1 MSDPSQSSGPTGT
14 YDPQQGLLERA
25 ARGEALAAAA
35 LTHGQQ
41 RIAHLLAHRSAG
53 KLLFCK
59 AYGWL
64 SWTGTHWS
72 ADDGVAA
79 RNELFVLLRETAAT
93 GTEADRKAA
102 TSCMN
107 DGPQRG
113 VLAIA
118 SLLPEFHVTLEA
130 LDADPWLLNLANG
143 TYDLDSSELRPHDPK
158 DRITKIARGAYDT
171 DAPSP
176 VWTEHLEYFQP
187 DAEIREFLHRFFGY
201 SLLGKVTEHVLL
213 IAYGPQGANGKGT
226 TDRVLQ
232 YVLGDYA
239 GTANQNLLVQT
250 RANSADNASP
260 ARMTLL
266 GRRLVS
272 MSETEKRA
280 QIAEALMKTLTGGDP
295 VTARA
300 LFKDEITFEPSHTLV
315 LWTNH
320 KPKLSGD
327 DAAVWR
333 RVKLVPF
340 EVTRPKDQWDSEI
353 DDKLK
358 LEADAIMTWM
368 IDGFRQ
374 WRRNGLS
381 APAKVEAATAEYQ
394 YEEDVTAQFIAERI
408 VADHTANTRTADVW
422 HAYEDFTHETQ
433 AVPITRKDLYIKLE
447 LAGYVK
453 KRRAAGEM
461 FLGMRIAEPETT
473 EDTEEVLTDDEAD
486 DVHEGTVS
494 QLPAA

>member
-1 MSDPSQSSGPTGT
+1 MSDPSQSSGSSGT

-35 LTHGQQ
+35 LTQGQQ
-41 RIAHLLAHRSAG
+41 RIAHLLAHHARG
-53 KLLFCK
+53 RLLFCK

-79 RNELFVLLRETAAT
+79 RNELFVLLRNTAAT

-113 VLAIA
+113 VLSIA
-118 SLLPEFHVTLEA
+118 SLLPEFHVTLDQ

-143 TYDLDSSELRPHDPK
+143 TYDLDSGQLKEHDPN
-158 DRITKIARGAYDT
+158 DRITKIARGSYDT
-171 DAPSP
+171 TAPSP
-176 VWTEHLEYFQP
+176 VWDEHLSYFQP
-187 DAEIREFLHRFFGY
+187 DEEIRSFLHRFFGY

-226 TDRVLQ
+226 TDRILQ
-232 YVLGDYA
+232 FVLGDYA
-239 GTANQNLLVQT
+239 ATANQNLLVAT

-280 QIAEALMKTLTGGDP
+280 PIAEALMKTLTGGDP

-340 EVTRPKDQWDSEI
+340 EVTRPRDQWDSDI

-358 LEADAIMTWM
+358 LEADAIMTWLLT
-368 IDGFRQ
+368 GFRL
-374 WRRNGLS
+374 WRRNGLA

-394 YEEDVTAQFIAERI
+394 YEEDATAQFLAERLE
-408 VADHTANTRTADVW
+408 ADSSATIRTADIW
-422 HAYEDFTHETQ
+422 HAYEDFVHEVQ
-433 AVPITRKDLYIKLE
+433 AVPITRKDLYAKLE
-447 LAGYVK
+447 LAGYARV
-453 KRRAAGEM
+453 RRASGEI
-461 FLGMRIAEPETT
+461 FKGLTLRAADTTT
-473 EDTEEVLTDDEAD
+473 EDTEEVLTDGDEA
-486 DVHEGTVS
+486 
-494 QLPAA
+494 A

>member
-1 MSDPSQSSGPTGT
+1 MTDPSQTG
-14 YDPQQGLLERA
+14 YSPQAGLLDRA
-25 ARGEALAAAA
+25 ASGDSLAAAA
-35 LTHGQQ
+35 LTQGQQ
-41 RIAHLLAHRSAG
+41 RVAHLLAHQARG
-53 KLLFCK
+53 KLLFCRE
-59 AYGWL
+59 YGWL
-64 SWTGTHWS
+64 TWTGTHWS
-72 ADDGVAA
+72 ADQGVAA
-79 RNELFVLLRETAAT
+79 RNELFTLLRNAAAT
-93 GTEADRKAA
+93 GSTEDQKAA
-102 TSCMN
+102 ASCMN

-113 VLAIA
+113 VLSIA
-118 SLLPEFHVTLEA
+118 SLLPEFHTTIET

-143 TYDLDSSELRPHDPK
+143 TYDLDSGQLKPHDPD
-158 DRITKIARGAYDT
+158 DRITKIARAAYT
-171 DAPSP
+171 PDAVGP
-176 VWTEHLEYFQP
+176 VWDEHLSYFQP
-187 DAEIREFLHRFFGY
+187 DEDIREFLHRFFGY

-239 GTANQNLLVQT
+239 ATANQNLLVAT
-250 RANSADNASP
+250 RSNSADNASP

-280 QIAEALMKTLTGGDP
+280 PIAEALMKTLTGGDP

-353 DDKLK
+353 DDKLR
-358 LEADAIMTWM
+358 LEADAIMTWL
-368 IDGFRQ
+368 INGFRL
-374 WRRNGLS
+374 WRRNGLA

-394 YEEDVTAQFIAERI
+394 YEEDATSQFINERLEAEGSAL
-408 VADHTANTRTADVW
+408 VRTVEVW
-422 HAYEDFTHETQ
+422 HAYEEFIHEQQ
-433 AVPITRKDLYIKLE
+433 AVPIRKQDLFAKLDG
-447 LAGYVK
+447 LGYTKV
-453 KRRAAGEM
+453 RRSSGEV
-461 FLGMRIAEPETT
+461 FKGIRLRQPDTT
-473 EDTEEVLTDDEAD
+473 ENTEEILDA
-486 DVHEGTVS
+486 
-494 QLPAA
+494 